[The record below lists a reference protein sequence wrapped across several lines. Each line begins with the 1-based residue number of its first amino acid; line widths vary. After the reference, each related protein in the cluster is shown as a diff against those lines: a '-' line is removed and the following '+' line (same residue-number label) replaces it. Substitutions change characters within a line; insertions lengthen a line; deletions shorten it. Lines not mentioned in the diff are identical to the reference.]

1 MPSYSAKKYEKK
13 QKCKNMISIDCL
25 YFFFYYYMNSFF
37 VGDKLKPSFLIEV
50 ITKQK
55 IISIYKPDKYS
66 KNEDFYE
73 KYSLGKLLIQTK
85 YNDIIFVKKPVSY
98 KNFLFSPEIIFM
110 IKNKYLIVSKTIKE
124 TDFIK

>member
-1 MPSYSAKKYEKK
+1 MY
-13 QKCKNMISIDCL
+13 
-25 YFFFYYYMNSFF
+25 SFF
-37 VGDKLKPSFLIEV
+37 VGNDVKPSFLIEV

-66 KNEDFYE
+66 KNEEFYE

-98 KNFLFSPEIIFM
+98 KDNFLFSPEMMFR
-110 IKNKYLIVSKTIKE
+110 IKNKYFIVSNTIKE
-124 TDFIK
+124 VDFIK

>member
-1 MPSYSAKKYEKK
+1 MS
-13 QKCKNMISIDCL
+13 
-25 YFFFYYYMNSFF
+25 SFF

-55 IISIYKPDKYS
+55 IINIYKPDKYS

-73 KYSLGKLLIQTK
+73 KYSLGKLLTQTT

-98 KNFLFSPEIIFM
+98 KNFLFSPEMIFS